1 MVIVGRT
8 EVGISPIYSNNN
20 MLSPALGLPWE
31 ELNDT
36 LAIGYLTHFHIDFQI
51 KATELKLNVVY

>member
-8 EVGISPIYSNNN
+8 EVGISPIYSNN